1 MHLRSYTVYDEEGS
15 EFALKLFI
23 NDEDSDSDSEEEDD
37 DDYPGSFKK
46 EGPER
51 PIPSIGISSPSIF

>member
-1 MHLRSYTVYDEEGS
+1 MRVHASLGKASRLPLLLSVDEE
-15 EFALKLFI
+15 
-23 NDEDSDSDSEEEDD
+23 DEEEDD

>member
-1 MHLRSYTVYDEEGS
+1 MTMRVHAILGKASR
-15 EFALKLFI
+15 LPLLLFV
-23 NDEDSDSDSEEEDD
+23 DDEEEDD

>member
-1 MHLRSYTVYDEEGS
+1 MRAWERLRDSPLLLSVDEE
-15 EFALKLFI
+15 
-23 NDEDSDSDSEEEDD
+23 DEEEDD